1 LTKQSSRISEAHQ
14 GGAKDKGLS
23 KGGNNVSDDGS
34 PLALLVEG
42 LTKNYGSRRALDT
55 VSMSVGR
62 GEFVALLG
70 PNGAGKST
78 LFQLLSGLF
87 GADAGR
93 IVVAGHDLKSH
104 PTLALARFGIVFQQ
118 PTLDLE
124 LSVEANLRFH
134 AGLHGMPSAL
144 ARRRAADLLEQFGLA
159 ARAKDPARALS
170 GGTRRRLELA
180 RALMHE
186 PTILLMDEATVGL
199 DPASRLDLLRIVS
212 EMRTRRGV
220 AVLWATHLC
229 EEVAEA
235 DRVIVLHQGHV
246 LKDCAPRALMEDTGK
261 STIVEA
267 FVALTAGP
275 SHEAA

>member
-1 LTKQSSRISEAHQ
+1 MPNDLT
-14 GGAKDKGLS
+14 
-23 KGGNNVSDDGS
+23 
-34 PLALLVEG
+34 PPALLVEG
-42 LTKNYGSRRALDT
+42 LTKSYGPRRALDN
-55 VSMSVGR
+55 VSLTVGR

-93 IVVAGHDLKSH
+93 IVVAGHDLKAN
-104 PTLALARFGIVFQQ
+104 PTAALARFGIVFQQ
-118 PTLDLE
+118 ATLDLE
-124 LSVEANLRFH
+124 LTVQANLLFH

-144 ARRRAADLLEQFGLA
+144 ARARAAEMLEQFNLS
-159 ARAKDPARALS
+159 ARAKEPARALS

-199 DPASRLDLLRIVS
+199 DPASRLELLRIVR
-212 EMRTRRGV
+212 EMREKRGV

-246 LKDCAPRALMEDTGK
+246 MKDCTPDDLITDTGK
-261 STIVEA
+261 ATLMEA
-267 FVALTAGP
+267 FVSLTTERASVP
-275 SHEAA
+275 A

>member
-1 LTKQSSRISEAHQ
+1 MSEDSA
-14 GGAKDKGLS
+14 S
-23 KGGNNVSDDGS
+23 
-34 PLALLVEG
+34 LALLVEG
-42 LTKNYGSRRALDT
+42 LSKNYGSRRALDN
-55 VSMSVGR
+55 VSMSVAP

-104 PTLALARFGIVFQQ
+104 PTLALARFGVVFQQ

-144 ARRRAADLLEQFGLA
+144 ARARAADLLEQFGLS

-212 EMRTRRGV
+212 EMRTKRGV

-246 LKDCAPRALMEDTGK
+246 LKDCSPASLIEDTGK
-261 STIVEA
+261 ATIVEA
-267 FVALTAGP
+267 FVALTAAPADDRGEGP
-275 SHEAA
+275 RQMD

>member
-1 LTKQSSRISEAHQ
+1 MRQEA
-14 GGAKDKGLS
+14 
-23 KGGNNVSDDGS
+23 S
-34 PLALLVEG
+34 PPALLVEG
-42 LTKNYGSRRALDT
+42 LSKTYGSRRALDD
-55 VSMSVGR
+55 VSLRVER

-87 GADAGR
+87 AADAGR
-93 IVVAGHDLKSH
+93 IVVAGHDLGTH

-144 ARRRAADLLEQFGLA
+144 ARSRAADLLDQFDLA
-159 ARAKDPARALS
+159 ARAKEPARALS
-170 GGTRRRLELA
+170 GGSRRRLELA

-186 PTILLMDEATVGL
+186 PSILLMDEATVGL

-212 EMRTRRGV
+212 QMRTQRGV

-229 EEVAEA
+229 EEVAQA

-246 LKDCAPRALMEDTGK
+246 LKDCAPAALMAQTGRN
-261 STIVEA
+261 SLEEA
-267 FVALTAGP
+267 FVALTAARP
-275 SHEAA
+275 AVVV